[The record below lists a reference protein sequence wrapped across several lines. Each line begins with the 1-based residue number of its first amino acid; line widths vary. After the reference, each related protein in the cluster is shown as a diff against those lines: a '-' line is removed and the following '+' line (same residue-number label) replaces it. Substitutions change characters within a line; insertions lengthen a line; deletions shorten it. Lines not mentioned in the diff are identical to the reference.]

1 MIKIQLIRKQAS
13 NIGTKGRLICKAPE
27 LLLYTM
33 ENPWLDNKPRESC
46 IPTGIYD
53 CEIVQSP
60 RFGRVY
66 GVTNVKDRSHIL
78 FHAGNYPRDT
88 RGCILIGQTGDF
100 LSDTMFIGNSQKAL
114 KEFMDKLDG
123 KPFELEIINEKDI
136 DTTTSASSVSPS

>member
-1 MIKIQLIRKQAS
+1 
-13 NIGTKGRLICKAPE
+13 
-27 LLLYTM
+27 M
-33 ENPWLDNKPRESC
+33 ENPWLDNKPQESC
-46 IPTGIYD
+46 IPTGIYG

-66 GVTNVKDRSHIL
+66 GVKEVTGRSHIL

-100 LSDTMFIGNSQKAL
+100 LSPYMFIGNSQKAL

-123 KPFELEIINEKDI
+123 KPFELEITNEKDT
-136 DTTTSASSVSPS
+136 DTTTSASSVSSR

>member
-1 MIKIQLIRKQAS
+1 MIKIKLVRKQFSA
-13 NIGTKGRLICKAPE
+13 IGIKGRLLCKAPE

-46 IPTGIYD
+46 IPTGIYG

-66 GVTNVKDRSHIL
+66 GVKEVTGRSHIL

-88 RGCILIGQTGDF
+88 SGCILIGQTGDF
-100 LSDTMFIGNSQKAL
+100 LSPYMFIGNSQKAL

-123 KPFELEIINEKDI
+123 KPFELEIINEKATDA
-136 DTTTSASSVSPS
+136 TTSVSSVSPS

>member
-13 NIGTKGRLICKAPE
+13 NIGTKGLLICKAPE

-33 ENPWLDNKPRESC
+33 ENPWLDNKPQESC
-46 IPTGIYD
+46 IPTGIYG

-66 GVTNVKDRSHIL
+66 GVKEVTGRSHIL

-88 RGCILIGQTGDF
+88 RGCILLGQTGAF
-100 LSDTMFIGNSQKAL
+100 LSPYMFIGNSQKAL
-114 KEFMDKLDG
+114 NEFMDKLDG
-123 KPFELEIINEKDI
+123 KPFELEITNEKDT
-136 DTTTSASSVSPS
+136 DATTSVSSVSPR